1 MRENE
6 GSILKTKPW
15 GLDLQGSAK
24 VGASKT
30 VVGVYGEET
39 RTIRELGS
47 HGTQVSERFRL
58 EERGG
63 WRVPQEKIKVKK
75 VWILDVDQDYT
86 ERRCRLMVLGMASRM
101 ATLAITNKNKNQ
113 TKKKKKK
120 NDGSSNSP

>member
-6 GSILKTKPW
+6 DSILKTKPW

-39 RTIRELGS
+39 RSIRELGS

-63 WRVPQEKIKVKK
+63 WRVPYIH
-75 VWILDVDQDYT
+75 
-86 ERRCRLMVLGMASRM
+86 
-101 ATLAITNKNKNQ
+101 ATFKAIRENTL
-113 TKKKKKK
+113 TY
-120 NDGSSNSP
+120 PRYAI